1 MSEQIQID
9 FMGVD
14 QVSGIISDLQSA
26 IDDLNSSITSEGD
39 DDLATDAEITIATD
53 LVEPALEQVMWDIL
67 ELIQKRAIENEAEFL
82 LNSQ

>member
-1 MSEQIQID
+1 
-9 FMGVD
+9 MGVD
-14 QVSGIISDLQSA
+14 QVSGIISDLQLA

-39 DDLATDAEITIATD
+39 DDLATDAEITISTD
-53 LVEPALEQVMWDIL
+53 QVEPALEQVMWDIL

>member
-14 QVSGIISDLQSA
+14 QVSGIISDLQLA

-39 DDLATDAEITIATD
+39 DDLATDAEITISTD
-53 LVEPALEQVMWDIL
+53 QVEPALEQVMWDIL